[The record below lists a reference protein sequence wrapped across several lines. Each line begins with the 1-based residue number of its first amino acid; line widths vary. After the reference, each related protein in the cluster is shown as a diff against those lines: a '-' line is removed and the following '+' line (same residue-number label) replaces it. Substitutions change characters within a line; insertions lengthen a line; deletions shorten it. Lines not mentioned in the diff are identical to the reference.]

1 MIIPILDLKI
11 KKNESVHQNVS
22 QLMCRWTWL
31 QGKDPNIYVWGMK
44 FNFDQN
50 EDSAEGE
57 AGRSQNQE
65 GHPVPANKS
74 KNTKQGPKQTNKQQQ
89 VSG

>member
-1 MIIPILDLKI
+1 
-11 KKNESVHQNVS
+11 
-22 QLMCRWTWL
+22 
-31 QGKDPNIYVWGMK
+31 MK
-44 FNFDQN
+44 FDFDQI
-50 EDSAEGE
+50 EDSTEGE

-65 GHPVPANKS
+65 GHRVPANKS

>member
-50 EDSAEGE
+50 EDH

-65 GHPVPANKS
+65 GHRVPANKS

>member
-1 MIIPILDLKI
+1 
-11 KKNESVHQNVS
+11 
-22 QLMCRWTWL
+22 
-31 QGKDPNIYVWGMK
+31 MK

-50 EDSAEGE
+50 EDSTEGE

-65 GHPVPANKS
+65 GHRVPANKS